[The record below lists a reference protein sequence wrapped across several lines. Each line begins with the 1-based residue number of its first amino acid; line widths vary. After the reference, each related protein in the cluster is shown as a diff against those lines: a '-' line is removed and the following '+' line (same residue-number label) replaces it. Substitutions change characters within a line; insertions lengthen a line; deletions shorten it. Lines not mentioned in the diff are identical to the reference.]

1 MDNPATLLTAIMFVT
16 ILGMGIGNLLMT
28 CAEIAGGLRQPPP
41 ERIQLSWIVLLL
53 LAMLNLCRTTK
64 GGSSSAGLSPRFSS
78 DPCSI

>member
-1 MDNPATLLTAIMFVT
+1 MDSPATLLAAIVFVT

-53 LAMLNLCRTTK
+53 LAMLNLFRTPK
-64 GGSSSAGLSPRFSS
+64 GGSRSAGLSPRFSP
-78 DPCSI
+78 DPCPI